1 MRLAPDGKRVLIGTD
16 LRDPAV
22 TWTCYDV
29 EILRKVWNAMAGR
42 MVSFSPDG
50 TLVFADQ
57 GTYPNASVIL
67 DAATGTRA
75 KGVHPPPGWTYD
87 PWPPA
92 VAPVG
97 SAQVVRDA
105 REMKTILWDY
115 RAAKQLAQLPLH
127 PIGSQER
134 FPLAVFSADGRSVY
148 STVGQLQRWD
158 TATGRATYPDTEGEG
173 HTRPVAGVKFSEDGR
188 ELISIG
194 MDQRYFR
201 WDAATGRALGSGRA
215 APDGALS
222 RLEGHRAIV
231 RVDRQ
236 QVIFERLTDPASVR
250 PEPVKEGIVVGR
262 PSTYT
267 VAAAPTADGREILA
281 LTDDRRQENRS
292 LTISV
297 IGTKPEAV
305 RSAVQIPWTVN
316 VPRHPFSPCGQ
327 WVVIDGAVIHTA
339 TGRTALKPTADV
351 PNGPTGAPLWNLR
364 PVWFSADG
372 RFMAGSLT
380 TPRPPKP
387 GMEWVAVWELAAGRA
402 FPPVLIR
409 YEDQIAL
416 SPGGRTAIVT
426 GLHGIAVHD
435 LFGGPAR
442 TLPPRDV
449 TGAYVHTRG
458 QTVGFTPDGRSLHRP
473 RRRDDCPL
481 DRPARAGE
489 PGGDA
494 DAAWPL
500 ANRTRGRPAGGR
512 AAHPRTGN
520 GSCAVEGSV
529 PAAGRS
535 EGDGHRGPGATWTPA
550 GSRSARPRRRSSSPL
565 AGRPNRPCA
574 RRSRR
579 RRPPN

>member
-1 MRLAPDGKRVLIGTD
+1 M
-16 LRDPAV
+16 
-22 TWTCYDV
+22 
-29 EILRKVWNAMAGR
+29 
-42 MVSFSPDG
+42 
-50 TLVFADQ
+50 
-57 GTYPNASVIL
+57 
-67 DAATGTRA
+67 
-75 KGVHPPPGWTYD
+75 
-87 PWPPA
+87 
-92 VAPVG
+92 
-97 SAQVVRDA
+97 
-105 REMKTILWDY
+105 
-115 RAAKQLAQLPLH
+115 
-127 PIGSQER
+127 
-134 FPLAVFSADGRSVY
+134 Y

-158 TATGRATYPDTEGEG
+158 TATGQATYPDTEGEG

-250 PEPVKEGIVVGR
+250 PEPVKDGIVVGR
-262 PSTYT
+262 PPTYT
-267 VAAAPTADGREILA
+267 VAAAPTADGREVLA

-327 WVVIDGAVIHTA
+327 WVVIDGAVIHTV

-426 GLHGIAVHD
+426 GLQGIAVHD

-458 QTVGFTPDGRSLHRP
+458 QTVAFTPDGRSFATGHDDGTIVLWTVPPGPASSVSDGEVAWAALANPDPAVARP
-473 RRRDDCPL
+473 VIERLVREPEATLALLKDRFRLPADPKETDIAALVRDL
-481 DRPARAGE
+481 
-489 PGGDA
+489 DA
-494 DAAWPL
+494 DRFAVREAATKKLIALGGAAESAL
-500 ANRTRGRPAGGR
+500 ARQ
-512 AAHPRTGN
+512 
-520 GSCAVEGSV
+520 
-529 PAAGRS
+529 
-535 EGDGHRGPGATWTPA
+535 
-550 GSRSARPRRRSSSPL
+550 
-565 AGRPNRPCA
+565 
-574 RRSRR
+574 SRR